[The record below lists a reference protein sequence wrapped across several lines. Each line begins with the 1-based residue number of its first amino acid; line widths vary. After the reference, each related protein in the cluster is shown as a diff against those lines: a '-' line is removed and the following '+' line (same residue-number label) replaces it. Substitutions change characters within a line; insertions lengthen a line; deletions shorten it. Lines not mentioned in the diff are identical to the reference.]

1 MAGHGQSGKSKIKIM
16 SDLEKFFKGKKVLI
30 TGHTGFKGAWLTK
43 ILMMWGAEVSA
54 ISLEPHTSPNLFEV
68 LELQKRISHHLV
80 DVTDYE
86 EIKKVF
92 DFEKPEIVFHLA
104 AQAIVKVSYDDPLRT
119 YHVNTMGSANVLQ
132 AINTTKSVKS
142 AVMITSD
149 KAYENR
155 EWVYPY
161 RETDR
166 LGGIDPY
173 SASKAA
179 ADIIDQSFIACF
191 LNKEDSALVAI
202 ARAGNV
208 VGGGDW
214 SPNRLVPDVI
224 RAIYEEKK
232 AVVTRN
238 PQAIRPWQ
246 FVLEPLSG
254 YLLLS
259 KLLFEGHKDLVTQWN
274 FGPNDENFIPVI
286 ELIKRGITILD
297 KGSYEI
303 DENSNF
309 HESRFLKLDISKAK
323 TDLNWHPKLGIKETL
338 EFTYNWYKNYYEKI
352 ESPITYTEKQ
362 IEDYFSR

>member
-1 MAGHGQSGKSKIKIM
+1 M
-16 SDLEKFFKGKKVLI
+16 SDLQTFFKGKKVLI

-43 ILMMWGAEVSA
+43 ILMMWGAKVSA
-54 ISLEPHTSPNLFEV
+54 ISLDPHTEPNLFDV
-68 LELQKRISHHLV
+68 LKLKKGISHHIV
-80 DVTDYE
+80 DVCDYE
-86 EIKKVF
+86 AVKKVF
-92 DFEKPEIVFHLA
+92 DFEQPEIVFHLA
-104 AQAIVKVSYDDPLRT
+104 AQAIVKASYDDPLRT
-119 YHVNTMGSANVLQ
+119 YHVNTMGSANVLE

-179 ADIIDQSFIACF
+179 ADIINQSFIACF
-191 LNKEDSALVAI
+191 LNKEDSPLVAI

-208 VGGGDW
+208 IGGGDW
-214 SPNRLVPDVI
+214 SPNRLIPDVV

-232 AVVTRN
+232 PVITRN

-254 YLLLS
+254 YLLLA
-259 KLLFEGHKDLVTQWN
+259 KLLFEGNKAFVSQWN

-286 ELIKRGITILD
+286 ELIKRGTDILG

-303 DENSNF
+303 DENSGF

-323 TDLNWHPKLGIKETL
+323 TDLNWHPRLGVKETL

-352 ESPITYTEKQ
+352 EDPIEYTEKQ
-362 IEDYFSR
+362 IEDFFNRQS

>member
-1 MAGHGQSGKSKIKIM
+1 MGSLEQDEIKM
-16 SDLEKFFKGKKVLI
+16 NDLEKFFKGKKVLV

-43 ILMMWGAEVSA
+43 ILLMWGAKVSA
-54 ISLEPHTSPNLFEV
+54 ISLEPHTTPNLFDA
-68 LELQKRISHHLV
+68 LKLKDHIHHYIV
-80 DVTDYE
+80 DVCDYE
-86 EIKKVF
+86 KVKSIF
-92 DFEKPEIVFHLA
+92 DKEEPEVVIHLA

-119 YHVNTMGSANVLQ
+119 YHVNTMGSANILQ
-132 AINTTKSVKS
+132 AINTTSSVKS

-179 ADIIDQSFIACF
+179 ADIINQSFIASF
-191 LNKEDSALVAI
+191 LNKKDSALVAI

-208 VGGGDW
+208 IGGGDW
-214 SPNRLVPDVI
+214 SPNRIIPDVV
-224 RAIYEEKK
+224 RAIYEDKK

-238 PQAIRPWQ
+238 PQSIRPWQ

-254 YLLLS
+254 YLLLA
-259 KLLFEGHKDLVTQWN
+259 KLLYEGNKACVTQWN

-286 ELIKRGITILD
+286 ELIKRGINILK

-309 HESRFLKLDISKAK
+309 HESNFLKLDISKAK
-323 TDLNWHPKLGIKETL
+323 TEINWHPRLTINETL
-338 EFTYNWYKNYYEKI
+338 EFTYDWYKNYYEKK
-352 ESPITYTEKQ
+352 ESIVKYTEKQ
-362 IEDYFSR
+362 IEDFFKIVNK

>member
-1 MAGHGQSGKSKIKIM
+1 M
-16 SDLEKFFKGKKVLI
+16 SDFEKFFKDKKVLI

-43 ILMMWGAEVSA
+43 ILLMWGAKVSA
-54 ISLEPHTSPNLFEV
+54 ISLEPHTDPNLFDV
-68 LELQKRISHHLV
+68 LKLKDHIHHYIV
-80 DVTDYE
+80 DVCDYDE
-86 EIKKVF
+86 VKKVF
-92 DFEKPEIVFHLA
+92 DKEEPEIVFHLA

-119 YHVNTMGSANVLQ
+119 YHVNTMGSANILQ

-149 KAYENR
+149 KAYENK

-214 SPNRLVPDVI
+214 SPNRLIPDVI

-254 YLLLS
+254 YLLLA
-259 KLLFEGHKDLVTQWN
+259 KLLFEGNKRCVSQWN

-286 ELIKRGITILD
+286 ELIKGGIEILG

-303 DENSNF
+303 DENSDF

-323 TDLNWHPKLGIKETL
+323 TDINWHPKLGIKETL
-338 EFTYNWYKNYYEKI
+338 EYTYLWYKNYYEKI
-352 ESPITYTEKQ
+352 ESPIKFTEDQ
-362 IEDYFSR
+362 IEKFFKIKK

>member
-1 MAGHGQSGKSKIKIM
+1 MT
-16 SDLEKFFKGKKVLI
+16 DLQKFFKGKKVLV

-43 ILMMWGAEVSA
+43 ILLMWGAKVSA
-54 ISLEPHTSPNLFEV
+54 ISLEPHTDPNLFEV
-68 LELQKRISHHLV
+68 LKLEKEIKHYLV

-86 EIKKVF
+86 KVKEVF
-92 DFEKPEIVFHLA
+92 ATENPEIVFHLA

-132 AINTTKSVKS
+132 AVNTTPSVKS

-149 KAYENR
+149 KAYENK

-179 ADIIDQSFIACF
+179 ADIINQSFIASF

-208 VGGGDW
+208 IGGGDW
-214 SPNRLVPDVI
+214 SPNRLIPDVV
-224 RAIYEEKK
+224 RAVYEDKK
-232 AVVTRN
+232 AVITRN
-238 PQAIRPWQ
+238 PQSIRPWQ

-259 KLLFEGHKDLVTQWN
+259 KVLFEGNKAFVTQWN

-286 ELIKRGITILD
+286 ELIKRGIDIL
-297 KGSYEI
+297 KIGSYEI
-303 DENSNF
+303 DENSGF

-323 TDLNWHPKLGIKETL
+323 TDLNWHPRIGVKETL
-338 EFTYNWYKNYYEKI
+338 EFTYNWYKNYYEKLS
-352 ESPITYTEKQ
+352 SPIEFTEKQ
-362 IEDYFSR
+362 IEDFFNR

>member
-1 MAGHGQSGKSKIKIM
+1 MGCLGKVKIKM
-16 SDLEKFFKGKKVLI
+16 NELETFFKGKKVLI

-43 ILMMWGAEVSA
+43 ILTMWGAKISA
-54 ISLEPHTSPNLFEV
+54 ISLAPHTDPNLFDV
-68 LELQKRISHHLV
+68 LKLKDNIHHYLM
-80 DVTDYE
+80 DVTNYE
-86 EIKKVF
+86 EVKKIF
-92 DFEKPEIVFHLA
+92 DKEQPEIVIHLA

-119 YHVNTMGSANVLQ
+119 YFVNIIGSANILQ
-132 AINTTKSVKS
+132 AVNNCKSVKS

-149 KAYENR
+149 KAYENK

-179 ADIIDQSFIACF
+179 ADIVNQSFIASF
-191 LNKEDSALVAI
+191 LNKKDSPLVAI
-202 ARAGNV
+202 TRAGNV
-208 VGGGDW
+208 IGGGDW
-214 SPNRLVPDVI
+214 SPNRLIPDVV
-224 RAIYEEKK
+224 RAIYEDKK

-238 PQAIRPWQ
+238 PQSIRPWQ
-246 FVLEPLSG
+246 YVLEPLSG
-254 YLLLS
+254 YLLLA
-259 KLLFEGHKDLVTQWN
+259 KLLYEGNKAFVTSWN

-286 ELIKRGITILD
+286 ELIKRGIDILG

-309 HESRFLKLDISKAK
+309 HESNFLKLDISKAK

-338 EFTYNWYKNYYEKI
+338 EFTYNWYKNYYEKL
-352 ESPITYTEKQ
+352 ESPVKYTEQQ
-362 IEDYFSR
+362 IDEYFSR